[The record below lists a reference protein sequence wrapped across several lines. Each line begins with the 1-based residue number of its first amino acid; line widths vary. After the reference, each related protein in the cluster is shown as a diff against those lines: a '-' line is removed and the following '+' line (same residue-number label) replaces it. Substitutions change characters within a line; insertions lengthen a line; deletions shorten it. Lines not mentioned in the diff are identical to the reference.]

1 MANKTLQLKIG
12 NTTYRSSVDNTLTNE
27 DLNNV
32 TLPGLYNAGG
42 SNSVTNKPSGID
54 HFGLLVIHRA
64 SGSYYIQI
72 IYNDSKSYRRFC
84 VNGTWG
90 NWTEDKLT
98 DTTYTSL
105 KNPCALTLKINSGGG
120 TAYDGSSP
128 ITYDITKTALG
139 MNKVDNTA
147 DVDKSVK
154 HAKTADTAT
163 TATTVGSATI
173 GGDSCGVYW
182 HNGKPVKMNATVGDA
197 RTPIYF
203 LNGTATACSL
213 TKASVGLS
221 VVDNTMDAKKDVAT
235 AGAVRSGGTVTAK
248 TGTTLYDSG
257 LRFHAGYNNGYPVS
271 YGNAITLTASG
282 SGELFCGWSG
292 DENSSTHKTSAARL
306 YYRNKRDT
314 STAVWSD
321 WSTIAFT
328 SDIPTSFA
336 WGSISGKP
344 STFPPSSHTHTK
356 SQITDFPSSIAYA
369 GAFTGFTRTDA
380 ATWGNQTGT
389 VVMGLHSPSG
399 GDIVFRDKNPTDGQ
413 LSICIDGCV
422 YQGEGKNK
430 CIDVSG
436 GTFTGQVNFGSGSYY
451 VKSDGSAN
459 FRTVTGA
466 VYNDYAEFFP
476 RGEATEPGDIVAL
489 DLSSDHESYIKA
501 TATSKIVAGVHSD
514 EYAML
519 IGGDK
524 VDDGNYVEKNIEK
537 YIPVSLCGRVF
548 CKCIGKIH
556 RGDTIIVSEIS
567 GVGRAKLPNDY
578 VENTQIVGYA
588 VDEDLTEEIRRV
600 RIRVKG

>member
-64 SGSYYIQI
+64 SGAYYVQI
-72 IYNDSKSYRRFC
+72 IYNDTKSFRRFC
-84 VNGTWG
+84 TNDTWSS
-90 NWTEDKLT
+90 WKEDKLT

-120 TAYDGSSP
+120 TTYDGSSP

-163 TATTVGSATI
+163 TASKLGANSIGSN
-173 GGDSCGVYW
+173 SCGIYLSE
-182 HNGKPVKMNATVGDA
+182 GKPVKMNATVGSQTA
-197 RTPIYF
+197 PIYF
-203 LNGTATACSL
+203 LNGTATACNL
-213 TKASVGLS
+213 TKASVGLGA
-221 VVDNTMDAKKDVAT
+221 VDNTADANKSVKAATKLQTYKSGNSTSTYGDEYPLYARWEDNGSTIKLTCDNYTVKTDYAT
-235 AGAVRSGGTVTAK
+235 A
-248 TGTTLYDSG
+248 
-257 LRFHAGYNNGYPVS
+257 AGS
-271 YGNAITLTASG
+271 A
-282 SGELFCGWSG
+282 
-292 DENSSTHKTSAARL
+292 NS
-306 YYRNKRDT
+306 
-314 STAVWSD
+314 V
-321 WSTIAFT
+321 
-328 SDIPTSFA
+328 A
-336 WGSISGKP
+336 WGSVTGKP
-344 STFPPSSHTHTK
+344 STFTPSAHTHSK
-356 SQITDFPSSIAYA
+356 SDVGLGNVDNTADSAKSVKYATNAGSASSAVSAVKLQTYKAGSTTETYGDSYPFYAQWQSDNTLKLICTGYKTRVDIADSA
-369 GAFTGFTRTDA
+369 
-380 ATWGNQTGT
+380 
-389 VVMGLHSPSG
+389 LP
-399 GDIVFRDKNPTDGQ
+399 
-413 LSICIDGCV
+413 L
-422 YQGEGKNK
+422 
-430 CIDVSG
+430 SG
-436 GTFTGQVNFGSGSYY
+436 GTLTGQVNFGSGSYY

-459 FRTVTGA
+459 FKTVTGA

-489 DLSSDHESYIKA
+489 DLTSDHESYIKA

-548 CKCIGKIH
+548 CKCVGKIH
-556 RGDTIIVSEIS
+556 RGDTIIVSDIP

-588 VDEDLTEEIRRV
+588 VDEDMNEEIRRV

>member
-54 HFGLLVIHRA
+54 YFGLLVIRRA
-64 SGSYYIQI
+64 SGGYYVQI
-72 IYNDSKSYRRFC
+72 IYNDAKSYRRFC

-105 KNPCALTLKINSGGG
+105 KNPHALTLKINSASG
-120 TAYDGSSP
+120 TTYDGSSP
-128 ITYDITKTALG
+128 ITYDVTKTALG
-139 MNKVDNTA
+139 LNKVDNTA
-147 DVDKSVK
+147 DADKTVK
-154 HAKTADTAT
+154 AAT
-163 TATTVGSATI
+163 KLQTYKAGSTTETY
-173 GGDSCGVYW
+173 GDSYPFYAQW
-182 HNGKPVKMNATVGDA
+182 Q
-197 RTPIYF
+197 
-203 LNGTATACSL
+203 S
-213 TKASVGLS
+213 
-221 VVDNTMDAKKDVAT
+221 DNTLKLTCTGYKTRVDIADSALPL
-235 AGAVRSGGTVTAK
+235 SGGT
-248 TGTTLYDSG
+248 L
-257 LRFHAGYNNGYPVS
+257 
-271 YGNAITLTASG
+271 
-282 SGELFCGWSG
+282 
-292 DENSSTHKTSAARL
+292 
-306 YYRNKRDT
+306 
-314 STAVWSD
+314 
-321 WSTIAFT
+321 
-328 SDIPTSFA
+328 
-336 WGSISGKP
+336 
-344 STFPPSSHTHTK
+344 
-356 SQITDFPSSIAYA
+356 
-369 GAFTGFTRTDA
+369 
-380 ATWGNQTGT
+380 
-389 VVMGLHSPSG
+389 
-399 GDIVFRDKNPTDGQ
+399 
-413 LSICIDGCV
+413 
-422 YQGEGKNK
+422 
-430 CIDVSG
+430 
-436 GTFTGQVNFGSGSYY
+436 TGQVNFGSGSYY
-451 VKSDGSAN
+451 VRADGTAN

-556 RGDTIIVSEIS
+556 RGDTIVVSEIP

-588 VDEDLTEEIRRV
+588 VDEDMNEEIRRV
-600 RIRVKG
+600 KIRVKG

>member
-32 TLPGLYNAGG
+32 TLPGLYNAEG

-90 NWTEDKLT
+90 SWTEDKLT

-105 KNPCALTLKINSGGG
+105 KNPCALTLKINSASGI
-120 TAYDGSSP
+120 AYDGSSP
-128 ITYDITKTALG
+128 ITYDVTKTALG
-139 MNKVDNTA
+139 LNKVDNTA
-147 DVDKSVK
+147 DSAKNV
-154 HAKTADTAT
+154 KTATKLQTYKADST
-163 TATTVGSATI
+163 TETY
-173 GGDSCGVYW
+173 GDSYPAYMQWQSDDTLKLICTGY
-182 HNGKPVKMNATVGDA
+182 KT
-197 RTPIYF
+197 R
-203 LNGTATACSL
+203 
-213 TKASVGLS
+213 
-221 VVDNTMDAKKDVAT
+221 VDMADSALPL
-235 AGAVRSGGTVTAK
+235 SGGT
-248 TGTTLYDSG
+248 L
-257 LRFHAGYNNGYPVS
+257 
-271 YGNAITLTASG
+271 
-282 SGELFCGWSG
+282 
-292 DENSSTHKTSAARL
+292 
-306 YYRNKRDT
+306 
-314 STAVWSD
+314 
-321 WSTIAFT
+321 
-328 SDIPTSFA
+328 
-336 WGSISGKP
+336 
-344 STFPPSSHTHTK
+344 
-356 SQITDFPSSIAYA
+356 
-369 GAFTGFTRTDA
+369 
-380 ATWGNQTGT
+380 
-389 VVMGLHSPSG
+389 
-399 GDIVFRDKNPTDGQ
+399 
-413 LSICIDGCV
+413 
-422 YQGEGKNK
+422 
-430 CIDVSG
+430 
-436 GTFTGQVNFGSGSYY
+436 TGQVNFGSGSYY
-451 VKSDGSAN
+451 VRADGTAN

-524 VDDGNYVEKNIEK
+524 VDDGNYVEKNLER
-537 YIPVSLCGRVF
+537 YIPVSLAGRVF
-548 CKCIGKIH
+548 CKCVGKIH
-556 RGDTIIVSEIS
+556 RGDTIVVSDIP

-588 VDEDLTEEIRRV
+588 VDEDMNEEIRRV

>member
-84 VNGTWG
+84 VNDTWG

-105 KNPCALTLKINSGGG
+105 KNPHALTLRVNGSSIA
-120 TAYDGSSP
+120 TYDGSSP

-163 TATTVGSATI
+163 TATTVGSDTI
-173 GGDSCGVYW
+173 GSDSCGIYW
-182 HNGKPVKMNATVGDA
+182 HNGKPVKMNATVGGA
-197 RTPIYF
+197 HTPIYF
-203 LNGTATACSL
+203 LNGAATACQL
-213 TKASVGLS
+213 TRADVGLS
-221 VVDNTMDAKKDVAT
+221 VVDNTMDSKKTVDRANKLKLLANRPESLNFDLTKDPYRANVTYNIATSSTKVGKCPDDGHILTFGWDTT
-235 AGAVRSGGTVTAK
+235 AG
-248 TGTTLYDSG
+248 
-257 LRFHAGYNNGYPVS
+257 
-271 YGNAITLTASG
+271 YGAQIAITDGPSPKVYVRGA
-282 SGELFCGWSG
+282 
-292 DENSSTHKTSAARL
+292 NSSNNATIW
-306 YYRNKRDT
+306 DT
-314 STAVWSD
+314 TWKKL
-321 WSTIAFT
+321 AFT
-328 SDIPTSFA
+328 SDIPASLPLSGGA
-336 WGSISGKP
+336 MKGNISYAG
-344 STFPPSSHTHTK
+344 TK
-356 SQITDFPSSIAYA
+356 STYEMIRFVDNKADTYGNGISI
-369 GAFTGFTRTDA
+369 GG
-380 ATWGNQTGT
+380 GGLT
-389 VVMGLHSPSG
+389 VVGGGESAECYVSSLSGDGVG
-399 GDIVFRDKNPTDGQ
+399 GDESLVLCNDNGIDFYVNCQSGMSSAKHC
-413 LSICIDGCV
+413 SIDANGAASFVSV
-422 YQGEGKNK
+422 YN
-430 CIDVSG
+430 
-436 GTFTGQVNFGSGSYY
+436 
-451 VKSDGSAN
+451 
-459 FRTVTGA
+459 A

-524 VDDGNYVEKNIEK
+524 VDDGNYVEKNLVNF
-537 YIPVSLCGRVF
+537 IPVSLAGRVM
-548 CKCIGKIH
+548 CKVTGPVH
-556 RGDTIIVSEIS
+556 RGDTIIVSEIP
-567 GVGRAKLPNDY
+567 GVGIATDD
-578 VENTQIVGYA
+578 ENIPHKRVVGY
-588 VDEDLTEEIRRV
+588 VVEDDDRTDIRRV
-600 RIRVKG
+600 KIRVKG

>member
-84 VNGTWG
+84 VNDTWG

-105 KNPCALTLKINSGGG
+105 KNPHALTLRVNGSSIA
-120 TAYDGSSP
+120 TYDGSSP
-128 ITYDITKTALG
+128 ITYDVSKTGLG

-154 HAKTADTAT
+154 HAKTADSAT
-163 TATTVGSATI
+163 TATTLGTATI
-173 GGDSCGVYW
+173 GSDSCGVYW
-182 HNGKPVKMNATVGDA
+182 HNGKPVKMNATVGGA
-197 RTPIYF
+197 HTPIYF

-213 TKASVGLS
+213 TQADVGLGA
-221 VVDNTMDAKKDVAT
+221 VDNTADANKSVKAAAKLQTYKSGNSASTYGDEYPLYARWEENGSTIKLTCDNYTVKTDYAT
-235 AGAVRSGGTVTAK
+235 A
-248 TGTTLYDSG
+248 
-257 LRFHAGYNNGYPVS
+257 AGS
-271 YGNAITLTASG
+271 A
-282 SGELFCGWSG
+282 
-292 DENSSTHKTSAARL
+292 NS
-306 YYRNKRDT
+306 
-314 STAVWSD
+314 V
-321 WSTIAFT
+321 
-328 SDIPTSFA
+328 A
-336 WGSISGKP
+336 WDNVSGKP
-344 STFPPSSHTHTK
+344 SSYPPSSHTHTK
-356 SQITDFPSSIAYA
+356 DSVGLGSVDNTADSAKNVKSATKLQTYKAGSTTETYGDRYPFYVQWQSDNTLKMICDGYKTRVDIADSA
-369 GAFTGFTRTDA
+369 LPLT
-380 ATWGNQTGT
+380 
-389 VVMGLHSPSG
+389 
-399 GDIVFRDKNPTDGQ
+399 
-413 LSICIDGCV
+413 
-422 YQGEGKNK
+422 
-430 CIDVSG
+430 G
-436 GTFTGQVNFGSGSYY
+436 GTLTGQVNFGSGSYY
-451 VKSDGSAN
+451 VKADGTAN

-548 CKCIGKIH
+548 CKCVGKIH
-556 RGDTIIVSEIS
+556 RGDTIVVSDIP

-578 VENTQIVGYA
+578 VENTQIIGYA
-588 VDEDLTEEIRRV
+588 VDEDMNEEIRRV

>member
-64 SGSYYIQI
+64 IGSYYIQI

-84 VNGTWG
+84 TNGTWS

-105 KNPCALTLKINSGGG
+105 KNPYALTLKFNSGIG
-120 TAYDGSSP
+120 TTYDGSSAV
-128 ITYDITKTALG
+128 TYDITKTALG

-154 HAKTADTAT
+154 HAKTADSAT
-163 TATTVGSATI
+163 TATTLGSATI
-173 GGDSCGVYW
+173 GSNSCGIYL
-182 HNGKPVKMNATVGDA
+182 NSGKPVKMNATVGNA
-197 RTPIYF
+197 NTPIYF

-221 VVDNTMDAKKDVAT
+221 VVDNTSDAKKDVAT
-235 AGAVRSGGTVTAK
+235 AGSVRSGGTVTAK
-248 TGTTLYDSG
+248 TGTALYDSG
-257 LRFHAGYNNGYPVS
+257 LRFHAGYNNGYPTS
-271 YGNAITLTASG
+271 YGNSITLTASG

-292 DENSSTHKTSAARL
+292 EENTSTHKTGMARL

-314 STAVWSD
+314 SSAVWSD
-321 WSTIAFT
+321 WSTVAFT

-336 WGSISGKP
+336 WGNITGKP
-344 STFPPSSHTHTK
+344 STFTPASHTH
-356 SQITDFPSSIAYA
+356 SYLP
-369 GAFTGFTRTDA
+369 
-380 ATWGNQTGT
+380 
-389 VVMGLHSPSG
+389 L
-399 GDIVFRDKNPTDGQ
+399 
-413 LSICIDGCV
+413 
-422 YQGEGKNK
+422 
-430 CIDVSG
+430 SG
-436 GTFTGQVNFGSGSYY
+436 GTLTGQVNFGSSSYY
-451 VKSDGSAN
+451 VKADGTAN
-459 FRTVTGA
+459 FKTVTGA

-489 DLSSDHESYIKA
+489 DLTSDHESYIKA

-524 VDDGNYVEKNIEK
+524 VDDGNYVEKNLVN
-537 YIPVSLCGRVF
+537 YIPVSLAGRVM
-548 CKCIGKIH
+548 CKVTGPEH
-556 RGDTIIVSEIS
+556 RGDTIIVSDIP
-567 GVGRAKLPNDY
+567 GVGIATDD
-578 VENTQIVGYA
+578 ENIPHKRVVGY
-588 VDEDLTEEIRRV
+588 VVEDDDRTDIRRV
-600 RIRVKG
+600 KIRVKG

>member
-32 TLPGLYNAGG
+32 KLPGLYNAGG
-42 SNSVTNKPSGID
+42 SNSVTNKPSGVN

-64 SGSYYIQI
+64 SGSYYVQI
-72 IYNDSKSYRRFC
+72 IYNDTKSFRRFC
-84 VNGTWG
+84 TNDTWSS
-90 NWTEDKLT
+90 WKEDKLT

-128 ITYDITKTALG
+128 ITYDVTKTSLG
-139 MNKVDNTA
+139 LNKVDNTA

-154 HAKTADTAT
+154 HAKTADSAT
-163 TATTVGSATI
+163 TATTLGSATI
-173 GGDSCGVYW
+173 GSNSCGVYLSE
-182 HNGKPVKMNATVGDA
+182 GKPVKMNATVGDA

-203 LNGTATACSL
+203 LNGAATACNL

-221 VVDNTMDAKKDVAT
+221 VVDNTSDAKKEVAT
-235 AGAVRSGGTVTAK
+235 ALAVRSSGTVAANTS
-248 TGTTLYDSG
+248 TTSYSSG
-257 LRFHAGYNNGYPVS
+257 LRFHAAYNNGYPES
-271 YGNAITLTASG
+271 YGNCITLTG
-282 SGELFCGWSG
+282 SGDGEFFCGWSG
-292 DENSSTHKTSAARL
+292 EENASTHKTSVARL

-321 WSTIAFT
+321 WSKIAFT

-336 WGSISGKP
+336 WGSITGKP
-344 STFPPSSHTHTK
+344 VTYPPNSHSH
-356 SQITDFPSSIAYA
+356 PY
-369 GAFTGFTRTDA
+369 
-380 ATWGNQTGT
+380 
-389 VVMGLHSPSG
+389 LP
-399 GDIVFRDKNPTDGQ
+399 
-413 LSICIDGCV
+413 L
-422 YQGEGKNK
+422 
-430 CIDVSG
+430 SG
-436 GTFTGQVNFGSGSYY
+436 GTISGQIRSSKVGSMWIQSRNQSIAVASAPSSGSYNCVASQLTNSGEWSIGNLSGEESLTISY
-451 VKSDGSAN
+451 TTNANYNAGSNQSMRITIDNAGGAHFN
-459 FRTVTGA
+459 SVYNA

-489 DLSSDHESYIKA
+489 DLTSDHESYIKA

-537 YIPVSLCGRVF
+537 YIPVSLCGRVY
-548 CKCIGKIH
+548 CKCVGKIH
-556 RGDTIIVSEIS
+556 RGDIIIVSDIP

>member
-105 KNPCALTLKINSGGG
+105 KNPHALTLKINSASGI
-120 TAYDGSSP
+120 AYDGSSP
-128 ITYDITKTALG
+128 ITYDVTKTSLG
-139 MNKVDNTA
+139 LNKVDNTA
-147 DVDKSVK
+147 DS
-154 HAKTADTAT
+154 AKNVNAATKLQTYKADST
-163 TATTVGSATI
+163 TETY
-173 GGDSCGVYW
+173 GDSYPAYLQW
-182 HNGKPVKMNATVGDA
+182 Q
-197 RTPIYF
+197 
-203 LNGTATACSL
+203 S
-213 TKASVGLS
+213 
-221 VVDNTMDAKKDVAT
+221 DNTLKLICTGYKTRVDIADSALPL
-235 AGAVRSGGTVTAK
+235 SGGT
-248 TGTTLYDSG
+248 L
-257 LRFHAGYNNGYPVS
+257 
-271 YGNAITLTASG
+271 
-282 SGELFCGWSG
+282 
-292 DENSSTHKTSAARL
+292 
-306 YYRNKRDT
+306 
-314 STAVWSD
+314 
-321 WSTIAFT
+321 
-328 SDIPTSFA
+328 
-336 WGSISGKP
+336 
-344 STFPPSSHTHTK
+344 
-356 SQITDFPSSIAYA
+356 
-369 GAFTGFTRTDA
+369 
-380 ATWGNQTGT
+380 
-389 VVMGLHSPSG
+389 
-399 GDIVFRDKNPTDGQ
+399 
-413 LSICIDGCV
+413 
-422 YQGEGKNK
+422 
-430 CIDVSG
+430 
-436 GTFTGQVNFGSGSYY
+436 TGQVNFGSGSYY
-451 VKSDGSAN
+451 VRADGTAN

-501 TATSKIVAGVHSD
+501 AATSKIVAGVHSD

-548 CKCIGKIH
+548 CKCVGKIH
-556 RGDTIIVSEIS
+556 RGDTIVVSEIP

-588 VDEDLTEEIRRV
+588 VDEDMNEEIRRV

>member
-1 MANKTLQLKIG
+1 MANKTLQLKING
-12 NTTYRSSVDNTLTNE
+12 TTYRSSVDTTLTNE

-32 TLPGLYNAGG
+32 KLPGLYNAGG

-64 SGSYYIQI
+64 SGEYYVQI
-72 IYNDSKSYRRFC
+72 IYNDTKSFRRFC
-84 VNGTWG
+84 VNDTWG
-90 NWTEDKLT
+90 KWTEDKLT

-105 KNPCALTLKINSGGG
+105 KNPNALTLRVNGS
-120 TAYDGSSP
+120 TMNTYDGSSP
-128 ITYDITKTALG
+128 ITYDVSKTALG

-163 TATTVGSATI
+163 TATTLGSATI

-235 AGAVRSGGTVTAK
+235 AGAVRSGGTVAAISGK
-248 TGTTLYDSG
+248 TLYESG
-257 LRFHAGYNNGYPVS
+257 LRFHAGYNNGYPTS
-271 YGNAITLTASG
+271 YGNSITLTASG
-282 SGELFCGWSG
+282 CGELFCGWSG
-292 DENSSTHKTSAARL
+292 GNDANMKTNMERL
-306 YYRNKRDT
+306 YYRNKRDVADT
-314 STAVWSD
+314 TWSD
-321 WSTIAFT
+321 WSTVAFT
-328 SDIPTSFA
+328 SDLT
-336 WGSISGKP
+336 
-344 STFPPSSHTHTK
+344 
-356 SQITDFPSSIAYA
+356 AY
-369 GAFTGFTRTDA
+369 
-380 ATWGNQTGT
+380 
-389 VVMGLHSPSG
+389 LP
-399 GDIVFRDKNPTDGQ
+399 
-413 LSICIDGCV
+413 L
-422 YQGEGKNK
+422 
-430 CIDVSG
+430 SG
-436 GTFTGQVNFGSGSYY
+436 GTLTGQVNFGSGSYY
-451 VKSDGSAN
+451 VKADGTAN

-489 DLSSDHESYIKA
+489 DLTSDHESYIKA

-524 VDDGNYVEKNIEK
+524 AGDGEDYVKKNLINF
-537 YIPVSLCGRVF
+537 IPVSLAGRVM
-548 CKCIGKIH
+548 CKVTGPVH
-556 RGDTIIVSEIS
+556 RGDTIIVSDIP
-567 GVGRAKLPNDY
+567 GVGIATDD
-578 VENTQIVGYA
+578 ENIPHKRVVGY
-588 VDEDLTEEIRRV
+588 VVEDDDQTDIRRV
-600 RIRVKG
+600 KIRVKG

>member
-32 TLPGLYNAGG
+32 TLPGLYNAEG

-84 VNGTWG
+84 TNGTWS

-163 TATTVGSATI
+163 TATTIGSATI

-221 VVDNTMDAKKDVAT
+221 VVDNTMDSKKDVAT
-235 AGAVRSGGTVTAK
+235 AAAIRSGGTLAAI
-248 TGTTLYDSG
+248 TGTNLYESG
-257 LRFHAGYNNGYPVS
+257 LRFHAGYDNGYPTT
-271 YGNAITLTASG
+271 YGNSITLIASG
-282 SGELFCGWSG
+282 CGELFCGWSG
-292 DENSSTHKTSAARL
+292 YNDSNNKTYVERL
-306 YYRNKRDT
+306 YYRNKRDLDGT
-314 STAVWSD
+314 TWSD
-321 WSTIAFT
+321 WSTVAFT
-328 SDIPTSFA
+328 SDLS
-336 WGSISGKP
+336 
-344 STFPPSSHTHTK
+344 
-356 SQITDFPSSIAYA
+356 AY
-369 GAFTGFTRTDA
+369 
-380 ATWGNQTGT
+380 
-389 VVMGLHSPSG
+389 LP
-399 GDIVFRDKNPTDGQ
+399 
-413 LSICIDGCV
+413 L
-422 YQGEGKNK
+422 
-430 CIDVSG
+430 SG
-436 GTFTGQVNFGSGSYY
+436 GTLTGQVNFGSGSYY

-489 DLSSDHESYIKA
+489 DLSADHESYIKA

-524 VDDGNYVEKNIEK
+524 AGDGEDYVKKNLINF
-537 YIPVSLCGRVF
+537 IPVSLAGRVM
-548 CKCIGKIH
+548 CKVTGPVH
-556 RGDTIIVSEIS
+556 RGDTIIVSDIP
-567 GVGRAKLPNDY
+567 GVGIATDD
-578 VENTQIVGYA
+578 ENIPHKRVVGY
-588 VDEDLTEEIRRV
+588 VVEDDDRTDIRRV
-600 RIRVKG
+600 KIRVKG